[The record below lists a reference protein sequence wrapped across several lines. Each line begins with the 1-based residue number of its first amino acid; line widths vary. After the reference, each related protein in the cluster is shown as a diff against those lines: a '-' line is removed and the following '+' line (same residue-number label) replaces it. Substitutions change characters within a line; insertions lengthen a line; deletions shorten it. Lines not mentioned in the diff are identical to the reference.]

1 MKLSGKFRLSL
12 FFLFLLACFL
22 LPVEMLPAQ
31 ISSNDQVIALKSGF
45 NFVSFTV
52 TPPATT
58 AELISKNS
66 NLEDIYL
73 YSATAGSF
81 LSASEGSLTKL
92 SIGKGYIIK
101 SKADTSVTIN
111 GPPAGTIGDISLK
124 KGFNLLGFSKQPSA
138 GGSAALTMSRLL
150 KYNYLV
156 TGSYKWS
163 ASSGSFIQIVRDAN
177 GIPVQLDS
185 IDPEMKQGEAYFVL
199 CAEDISVNY
208 DGAFSMPRTLAGIGL
223 EPSSASV
230 SAGGVYE
237 LNKVKSYGIYSDGST
252 GEISATVD
260 YSADAGTISAGVIS
274 VPAFPGTVLVKA
286 SCLPQGA
293 GSTLTAY
300 LALTVLPQASQ
311 GGAAQVSTH
320 GYKCY
325 YKLAPNVRVVDETTI
340 ITRSFDGATLVLGGP
355 GASSVAAGDV
365 VVGYYGGGYMRKV
378 VSFTAAGGDVTVS
391 TTASRLDMV
400 FEELD
405 YEYRGK
411 LSSLASSNTAA
422 PSSPEFA
429 AVNRFLASRAVM
441 APAAPD
447 KSIVSSDKLKKI
459 IDAVEMSVELTK
471 AEIAFDPVIDC
482 DIEISLGSLKRFLF
496 MIGGEFNAGL
506 AFDVSVSAMVTNSK
520 FSEIT
525 VYQSVPY
532 VFTVGPVPC
541 SFDWSIKC
549 GVEALAGAIGTF
561 SYSGD
566 LNYSV
571 RAGAEYSGGV
581 WKKINDISKTVSSTD
596 DFELAGSV
604 RIKPYLSAEFLLKA
618 AGAIGPKISFEAF
631 LLLLASL
638 DANMT
643 TNISAA
649 AGAEASASFAL
660 EAFSIEIVS
669 YTAELFSFNWD
680 LYKKTIDN
688 YVAPPEFVTYPG
700 GYEQGQKIT
709 IAPAGTE
716 SVTIRY
722 TVDGSDPSESSP
734 AYSSP
739 VLIPSDGKVLQLKAA
754 AFKTNSAGKIISSQY
769 IGGSFFTVAKDDPN
783 YIKSIARR
791 YGILWPRR
799 PEPECISI
807 QAALN
812 MIIRASFR
820 PRCI

>member
-1 MKLSGKFRLSL
+1 MSGKFRLSL

-378 VSFTAAGGDVTVS
+378 IYGRRRGRHGLHDGFQARHGIRRARLRIQREAFVAG
-391 TTASRLDMV
+391 V
-400 FEELD
+400 FE
-405 YEYRGK
+405 YG
-411 LSSLASSNTAA
+411 
-422 PSSPEFA
+422 
-429 AVNRFLASRAVM
+429 RAVV
-441 APAAPD
+441 AGICGRESFSRFARRD
-447 KSIVSSDKLKKI
+447 
-459 IDAVEMSVELTK
+459 
-471 AEIAFDPVIDC
+471 
-482 DIEISLGSLKRFLF
+482 GS
-496 MIGGEFNAGL
+496 G
-506 AFDVSVSAMVTNSK
+506 
-520 FSEIT
+520 
-525 VYQSVPY
+525 
-532 VFTVGPVPC
+532 
-541 SFDWSIKC
+541 
-549 GVEALAGAIGTF
+549 
-561 SYSGD
+561 
-566 LNYSV
+566 
-571 RAGAEYSGGV
+571 RAG
-581 WKKINDISKTVSSTD
+581 
-596 DFELAGSV
+596 
-604 RIKPYLSAEFLLKA
+604 
-618 AGAIGPKISFEAF
+618 
-631 LLLLASL
+631 
-638 DANMT
+638 
-643 TNISAA
+643 
-649 AGAEASASFAL
+649 
-660 EAFSIEIVS
+660 
-669 YTAELFSFNWD
+669 
-680 LYKKTIDN
+680 
-688 YVAPPEFVTYPG
+688 
-700 GYEQGQKIT
+700 
-709 IAPAGTE
+709 
-716 SVTIRY
+716 
-722 TVDGSDPSESSP
+722 
-734 AYSSP
+734 
-739 VLIPSDGKVLQLKAA
+739 
-754 AFKTNSAGKIISSQY
+754 
-769 IGGSFFTVAKDDPN
+769 
-783 YIKSIARR
+783 
-791 YGILWPRR
+791 
-799 PEPECISI
+799 
-807 QAALN
+807 
-812 MIIRASFR
+812 
-820 PRCI
+820 